1 MSAKKKPISLVGSDQ
16 IALLERLSNACAVS
30 GGEGEVRKIV
40 LEELKD
46 FADETIVDALG
57 NVLVTRKS
65 MVDHPLRVMVAAH
78 MDEVGFML
86 VGEEDGM
93 FRFEVVGGIDKRQL
107 VGKPVWVG
115 SKHVPGVIGAKPIH
129 LTEEGETERA
139 IPLDALKIDIG
150 PDGGTKAKVGDRA
163 TFATTFR
170 RSGISLCG
178 KALDDRLGVATL
190 IELVRKAPPTIELL
204 AAFTVQE
211 EIGLRGA
218 RVAGYHFNPDMAI
231 VIDATPANDLP
242 DWQGN
247 ENISYNTRLGFGPAI
262 YVADGMTISDP
273 RLVRYLMTTADAY
286 GIPFQVRQ
294 PGAGGTDAGAIHK
307 QRGGIPS
314 VSISVP
320 VRYAHTAMLVARLS
334 DWDQYATLIH
344 SALSGLTRDLFEK
357 TLPLQ
362 R

>member
-1 MSAKKKPISLVGSDQ
+1 
-16 IALLERLSNACAVS
+16 LSNACGVS
-30 GGEGEVRKIV
+30 GAEGEVRKIV
-40 LEELKD
+40 QDELKD
-46 FADETIVDALG
+46 IADEMKVDAMG
-57 NVLVTRKS
+57 NVLVTRKAK
-65 MVDHPLRVMVAAH
+65 VDHPLRVMVAAH

-86 VGEEDGM
+86 VAEEDGM
-93 FRFEVVGGIDKRQL
+93 FRFELVGGIDKRQL
-107 VGKPVWVG
+107 PGKPVWVG
-115 SKHVPGVIGAKPIH
+115 SKHVPGVIGAKAIH
-129 LTEEGETERA
+129 LTEEGETERV
-139 IPLDALKIDIG
+139 IPLDTLKIDLG
-150 PDGGTKAKVGDRA
+150 PDGGTKAKIGDRA

-190 IELVRKAPPTIELL
+190 IELVRKSPPTIDLL
-204 AAFTVQE
+204 AAFTIQE

-218 RVAGYHFNPDMAI
+218 RVAGYSFNPDMAI

-247 ENISYNTRLGFGPAI
+247 ENVSYNTRLGDGPAI

-273 RLVRYLMTTADAY
+273 RLVRYLAKTAEDND
-286 GIPFQVRQ
+286 IPFQIRQ

-320 VRYAHTAMLVARLS
+320 VRYAHTAMLIARLS
-334 DWDQYATLIH
+334 DWDHYVTLLHI
-344 SALSGLTRDLFEK
+344 ALSGLSRDLFEK
-357 TLPLQ
+357 TLPLSH
-362 R
+362 